1 MCILACTACTTRNA
15 ACVSSPS
22 NAACIAP
29 RLAKVWWAS
38 VGELNLLTVG
48 SHSLWRE
55 RSPPPE
61 ELTSAAGS
69 ARLSAFLAAGG
80 AHPRSA
86 ALVRVLRPRAAGGAW
101 PRGRRHSPAAQPS
114 SHARLAPSRRRS
126 MAVQLLDATR
136 GACTRAAGRAASHAG
151 GVRLRTTRRGRR
163 CWLARG
169 GTSPRRSSSSISSR
183 SSPRCLPSELLPCC
197 SSPAHCRSSPTR
209 RWLPWNSIPPCVTWI
224 RVEQTSI

>member
-69 ARLSAFLAAGG
+69 ARLSALLAAGG

-101 PRGRRHSPAAQPS
+101 PRGRRSLATRPAALPCS
-114 SHARLAPSRRRS
+114 TAELA
-126 MAVQLLDATR
+126 
-136 GACTRAAGRAASHAG
+136 RAAGSEPPTEHGRTASRRDQR
-151 GVRLRTTRRGRR
+151 RLHPRGRP
-163 CWLARG
+163 CCLARRRC
-169 GTSPRRSSSSISSR
+169 SPPHNSTR
-183 SSPRCLPSELLPCC
+183 
-197 SSPAHCRSSPTR
+197 PAVLACA
-209 RWLPWNSIPPCVTWI
+209 RWHLAATL
-224 RVEQTSI
+224 